1 MQILPEEED
10 EVLEGEDF
18 LPFDQIGHVEYGLPT
33 NSVYSVAIIGFCC
46 MKPEEF
52 KDTFEMIVGVWI
64 TFTQIYLML
73 LVNYLAQSLFLW
85 HIIRL
90 VDTMPD
96 EDKCGA
102 DTFLC
107 FTCAC
112 LFLSS
117 VMEDIMQ
124 TKNLFI
130 WHRIIKTEK
139 SHKALTI
146 RKVNGKIVLASG
158 LTKKEKIMN
167 TILILI
173 PKLLIGLLLAYYGA
187 AFIAI
192 SPDNETII
200 LNTLAVVFIID
211 IDEMLFKSFADK
223 LIQEAVDG
231 IPSFRSKRGELSAV
245 CNMMCG
251 SVFLMG
257 IIGAAGAWSNSHFCP
272 ALENIEV
279 IMPVNETKF

>member
-1 MQILPEEED
+1 MQILPEEKD

-52 KDTFEMIVGVWI
+52 QDPVSMIVGAWV

-90 VDTMPD
+90 VSTMPD
-96 EDKCGA
+96 EDKCGS

-107 FTCAC
+107 FTCVC

-124 TKNLFI
+124 TKNLFM
-130 WHRIIKTEK
+130 WHMIIKTEP

-146 RKVNGKIVLASG
+146 RKEHGKVVLASG
-158 LTKKEKIMN
+158 LTKKQKIMN

-173 PKLLIGLLLAYYGA
+173 PKLVIGLLLAYYGA

-192 SPDNETII
+192 SADNETII

-211 IDEMLFKSFADK
+211 IDEMLFKSFADT

-231 IPSFRSKRGELSAV
+231 IPAFRSKRGGLSAI

-257 IIGAAGAWSNSHFCP
+257 IIGAAGAWSFSHFCP
-272 ALENIEV
+272 ELENIEV
-279 IMPVNETKF
+279 ITSINETKL